1 MSHPLY
7 TISRS
12 LGTIALLIGHL
23 LKGLFVAF
31 GRKAKTDGMPKSIQL
46 ARWVKNQTI
55 LLVRKLKEAGR
66 PKVME
71 AGQISK
77 VLLIFIAQNLTIKGV
92 PIILRIA
99 QSVKVLSILF
109 YEKAKRVV
117 EEKIYVIRQD
127 MASEQAKASESAS
140 IPSSSDIVLK
150 KEETASPNERLAQ
163 EIIQNGIECK
173 AMPNTG
179 SLAIIKKPY
188 YSYLFAMSPRIITNR
203 GCIRLSEGNNTRNI
217 DFIQIVQKN

>member
-31 GRKAKTDGMPKSIQL
+31 GRKAITDGMPKSIQL

-77 VLLIFIAQNLTIKGV
+77 VCSTKGV

-127 MASEQAKASESAS
+127 MASEQTKASESAS
-140 IPSSSDIVLK
+140 ISSSSDIVLK
-150 KEETASPNERLAQ
+150 NEETASPNERLAQ

-173 AMPNTG
+173 AMTSTG

>member
-7 TISRS
+7 TISRN
-12 LGTIALLIGHL
+12 LGTIAVLVGHL
-23 LKGLFVAF
+23 LKGLFIAL
-31 GRKAKTDGMPKSIQL
+31 GRKAITDGMPKSIQL
-46 ARWVKNQTI
+46 ARWLKNQTI
-55 LLVRKLKEAGR
+55 FLVRKLKEAGR

-77 VLLIFIAQNLTIKGV
+77 VLLIFTAQNLTKGV
-92 PIILRIA
+92 PIVLRIV
-99 QSVKVLSILF
+99 QSVKGVSILF
-109 YEKAKRVV
+109 YGKAKRVV
-117 EEKIYVIRQD
+117 KEKIYVIRQD

-150 KEETASPNERLAQ
+150 NEEMASPNERLAQ

-173 AMPNTG
+173 AMTNTG

-203 GCIRLSEGNNTRNI
+203 GCIRLSEGNSTRNI

>member
-31 GRKAKTDGMPKSIQL
+31 GRKAITDGMPKSIQL
-46 ARWVKNQTI
+46 ARWVKNHTI
-55 LLVRKLKEAGR
+55 LLVRKLKEGR

-71 AGQISK
+71 AGQVSK
-77 VLLIFIAQNLTIKGV
+77 VLLIFIAQTLTTKGV

-127 MASEQAKASESAS
+127 MASEQTKASESAS
-140 IPSSSDIVLK
+140 ISSSSDIVLK
-150 KEETASPNERLAQ
+150 NEETASPNERLAQ

-173 AMPNTG
+173 AMTSTG

>member
-7 TISRS
+7 TISRN
-12 LGTIALLIGHL
+12 LGTIAVLVGHL
-23 LKGLFVAF
+23 LKGLFIAL
-31 GRKAKTDGMPKSIQL
+31 GRKAITDGMPKSIQL
-46 ARWVKNQTI
+46 ARWLKNQTI
-55 LLVRKLKEAGR
+55 FLVRKLKEAGR

-77 VLLIFIAQNLTIKGV
+77 VLLIFTAQNLTKGV
-92 PIILRIA
+92 PIVLRIA
-99 QSVKVLSILF
+99 QSVKGVSILF
-109 YEKAKRVV
+109 YGKAKRVV
-117 EEKIYVIRQD
+117 KEKIYVIRQD

-150 KEETASPNERLAQ
+150 NEEMASPNERLAQ

-173 AMPNTG
+173 AMTNTG

-203 GCIRLSEGNNTRNI
+203 GCIRLSEGNSTRNI

>member
-55 LLVRKLKEAGR
+55 LLVRKLKEAG
-66 PKVME
+66 
-71 AGQISK
+71 QISK
-77 VLLIFIAQNLTIKGV
+77 VLLIFIAQNLTTKGV

-127 MASEQAKASESAS
+127 MASEQTKASESAS
-140 IPSSSDIVLK
+140 ISSSSDIVLK
-150 KEETASPNERLAQ
+150 NEETASPNERLAQ

-173 AMPNTG
+173 AMTSTG

>member
-31 GRKAKTDGMPKSIQL
+31 GRKAKTDGMPKSVQL
-46 ARWVKNQTI
+46 ASWVKNQTI
-55 LLVRKLKEAGR
+55 LLVRKLKEAG
-66 PKVME
+66 
-71 AGQISK
+71 QISK
-77 VLLIFIAQNLTIKGV
+77 VLLIFIAHNLKTKGV

-127 MASEQAKASESAS
+127 MASEQTKASESAS

-150 KEETASPNERLAQ
+150 NEETASPNERLAQ

-173 AMPNTG
+173 AMTNTG

>member
-31 GRKAKTDGMPKSIQL
+31 GRKAITDGMPKSIQL

-55 LLVRKLKEAGR
+55 LLVRKLKEAG
-66 PKVME
+66 
-71 AGQISK
+71 QISK
-77 VLLIFIAQNLTIKGV
+77 VLLIFIAQSLTTKGV

-127 MASEQAKASESAS
+127 MASEQTKASESAS
-140 IPSSSDIVLK
+140 ISSSSDIVLK
-150 KEETASPNERLAQ
+150 NEETASPNERLAQ

-173 AMPNTG
+173 AMTSTG

>member
-7 TISRS
+7 TISRN
-12 LGTIALLIGHL
+12 LGTIAVLIGHL

-31 GRKAKTDGMPKSIQL
+31 GRKAKTDGIPKSIQL
-46 ARWVKNQTI
+46 ARWAKNQTM
-55 LLVRKLKEAGR
+55 LLVRRLKEACR
-66 PKVME
+66 SKVME

-77 VLLIFIAQNLTIKGV
+77 LLLIFIAQNLTTRGV
-92 PIILRIA
+92 LTILRNA
-99 QSVKVLSILF
+99 QSLKSLSILF
-109 YEKAKRVV
+109 YGKAKIVV
-117 EEKIYVIRQD
+117 KDKIYVIKQD

-150 KEETASPNERLAQ
+150 NEETASPNERLAQ

-173 AMPNTG
+173 AMTNTG
-179 SLAIIKKPY
+179 SLAIIKNPY